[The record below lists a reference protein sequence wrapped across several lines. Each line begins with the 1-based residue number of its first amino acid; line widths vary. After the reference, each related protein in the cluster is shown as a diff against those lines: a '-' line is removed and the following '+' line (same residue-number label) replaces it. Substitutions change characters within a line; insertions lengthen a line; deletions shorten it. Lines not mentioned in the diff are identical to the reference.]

1 MPETRKDCS
10 VGIFEPQT
18 LLDTVRLIAVVC
30 LLLAMVLVIFVG
42 DWGDR

>member
-1 MPETRKDCS
+1 MSKTGKDCALD
-10 VGIFEPQT
+10 IFEPKT
-18 LLDTVRLIAVVC
+18 LLDTVKLIAVVC